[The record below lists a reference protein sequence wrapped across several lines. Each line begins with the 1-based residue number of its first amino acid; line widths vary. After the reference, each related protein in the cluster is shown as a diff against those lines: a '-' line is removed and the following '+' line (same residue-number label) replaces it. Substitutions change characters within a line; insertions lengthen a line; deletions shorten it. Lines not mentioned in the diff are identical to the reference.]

1 MMLDNIQKMIDTI
14 LLQKTN
20 LTKDDLIQMIEDKKK
35 KIGAGYLTDQGA
47 LFLVAA
53 DLEII
58 LEKLPNL
65 EMSLKDIHAGAKE
78 ISVIVR
84 VMNIYPLKKYLRK
97 DGSEVSLR
105 TLVVYDN
112 DARLKVKLWDVMA
125 VLPDELNI
133 KPGNAIKISN
143 AYTRSGIDGKITIN
157 AGNRTTITLIEDNV
171 PQIRDIEELVMD
183 TSEIMGSE
191 DNIIV
196 TGVVNTDPR
205 VSSFNNFR
213 GEVSKVMHVQIT
225 GSDGKTFRVVIWNI
239 DEERV
244 PKVMNINA
252 KIKLIGIRTKLGQ
265 YSDIEL
271 HGDEGT
277 VIELMEKTNEI
288 EVMSLRIISIS
299 RDTGKRQESFAL
311 AVDKAKNIFTLV
323 VDNMLIEQ
331 LKTNSIIECVPSRI
345 YGTTLLLQD
354 DAYIRITTED
364 QSFPNEI
371 SIERKINDIKPS
383 QELLFLEAV
392 TLSTAKIQNIQVRD
406 GTEVKY
412 ADIILGDDTAEI
424 KLVGWREAAN
434 MIDDLGIGQRLKV
447 YGVMAYTGRD
457 NNTELRLKP
466 FSSLIKL

>member
-1 MMLDNIQKMIDTI
+1 MKKI
-14 LLQKTN
+14 
-20 LTKDDLIQMIEDKKK
+20 KDDRSLSVKKRN
-35 KIGAGYLTDQGA
+35 
-47 LFLVAA
+47 
-53 DLEII
+53 E
-58 LEKLPNL
+58 
-65 EMSLKDIHAGAKE
+65 
-78 ISVIVR
+78 
-84 VMNIYPLKKYLRK
+84 
-97 DGSEVSLR
+97 
-105 TLVVYDN
+105 
-112 DARLKVKLWDVMA
+112 
-125 VLPDELNI
+125 
-133 KPGNAIKISN
+133 
-143 AYTRSGIDGKITIN
+143 KITKIIPLLVRSTGGYPANN
-157 AGNRTTITLIEDNV
+157 ATEIPESDYKIICDQMKDNTPTISKT
-171 PQIRDIEELVMD
+171 PQPVNISRKQLAEQTFVSEKVIRDIEELVMD

-213 GEVSKVMHVQIT
+213 GEVSKVMHMQIT

-311 AVDKAKNIFTLV
+311 AADKAKNIFTLV

-371 SIERKINDIKPS
+371 SIERKIKDIKPS
-383 QELLFLEAV
+383 QELLFFEAV
-392 TLSTAKIQNIQVRD
+392 TLSAAKIQDIQVRD

-434 MIDDLGIGQRLKV
+434 MIDSLGIGQRLKV

>member
-1 MMLDNIQKMIDTI
+1 M
-14 LLQKTN
+14 
-20 LTKDDLIQMIEDKKK
+20 
-35 KIGAGYLTDQGA
+35 
-47 LFLVAA
+47 
-53 DLEII
+53 
-58 LEKLPNL
+58 
-65 EMSLKDIHAGAKE
+65 
-78 ISVIVR
+78 
-84 VMNIYPLKKYLRK
+84 
-97 DGSEVSLR
+97 
-105 TLVVYDN
+105 YDN

-133 KPGNAIKISN
+133 KPGNAIKISK

-213 GEVSKVMHVQIT
+213 GEVSKVMHMQIT

-371 SIERKINDIKPS
+371 SIERKIKDIKPS
-383 QELLFLEAV
+383 QELLFFEAV
-392 TLSTAKIQNIQVRD
+392 TLSAAKIQDIQVRD

-434 MIDDLGIGQRLKV
+434 MIDSLGIGQRLKV